1 MSRQPKVPLRAVF
14 FVGIAA
20 LLLVILA
27 VMLDPG
33 VLGGAGDV
41 LRRPAASVSGNW
53 VLLAAVA
60 FPAIMLG
67 ILVVLRG
74 AT

>member
-14 FVGIAA
+14 SVGVVA
-20 LLLVILA
+20 LLLFVLA
-27 VMLDPG
+27 VMLDPA
-33 VLGGAGDV
+33 VLGAAGDIF
-41 LRRPAASVSGNW
+41 RRPASTVSGNW

-60 FPAIMLG
+60 FPTIMLG
-67 ILVVLRG
+67 LLVAIRG

>member
-1 MSRQPKVPLRAVF
+1 MSRQPRVPLRAVL
-14 FVGIAA
+14 FVGVVT
-20 LLLVILA
+20 LLVFVLA

-33 VLGGAGDV
+33 VLGTAGDA
-41 LRRPAASVSGNW
+41 LRRPSSPVSGNW

-60 FPAIMLG
+60 FPVLMLG
-67 ILVVLRG
+67 LLVALRG

>member
-14 FVGIAA
+14 FVGVAA
-20 LLLVILA
+20 LLLFVVA

-33 VLGGAGDV
+33 VLGAAGDV
-41 LRRPAASVSGNW
+41 FRRPASSVSGNW

-67 ILVVLRG
+67 LLVVLRG